1 MKHRGA
7 ALTVIIPFIDKLG
20 TFLETGTGL
29 LIITPGVNSDFLGQP
44 THVLTLVNVPWAGAR
59 GWGVLAKAALVAP
72 SGGSS

>member
-20 TFLETGTGL
+20 TFLEGL
-29 LIITPGVNSDFLGQP
+29 LIIRPGVNSDFLGQP